1 MLQYTRLFHEGNGK
15 VCTRVGQGLGNG
27 AGGAAGGIGGNDRK
41 QNGTGYAARSLPER
55 VPVAILS
62 WGKGV
67 RDLLSGDRAKF
78 GFPLAPA
85 GSCAV
90 FFQ

>member
-1 MLQYTRLFHEGNGK
+1 MFHEGNGK

-27 AGGAAGGIGGNDRK
+27 AGGDAGGIGENGRK
-41 QNGTGYAARSLPER
+41 QNGTGYAARSLSAR
-55 VPVAILS
+55 VPAANLP

>member
-1 MLQYTRLFHEGNGK
+1 MFHEGNGK
-15 VCTRVGQGLGNG
+15 VCTRVGQELGNSV
-27 AGGAAGGIGGNDRK
+27 GGAAGGIGGNGRK

-55 VPVAILS
+55 VTVAILS

>member
-1 MLQYTRLFHEGNGK
+1 M
-15 VCTRVGQGLGNG
+15 GQGLGNG
-27 AGGAAGGIGGNDRK
+27 AGGDAGGIGENGRK

-55 VPVAILS
+55 VPVAILP

-67 RDLLSGDRAKF
+67 RDLLSGDRAEF

>member
-1 MLQYTRLFHEGNGK
+1 MFYEGNGK
-15 VCTRVGQGLGNG
+15 VCTRVGQGLGNR
-27 AGGAAGGIGGNDRK
+27 AGGAAGGIGGNGRK
-41 QNGTGYAARSLPER
+41 QNCIRYAARSLSAR
-55 VPVAILS
+55 VPAANLS
-62 WGKGV
+62 WGNGV
-67 RDLLSGDRAKF
+67 RDLLSGDRAEF

>member
-27 AGGAAGGIGGNDRK
+27 AGGDAGGIGENGRK
-41 QNGTGYAARSLPER
+41 QNGTGYAARSLSAR
-55 VPVAILS
+55 VPAANLP

-67 RDLLSGDRAKF
+67 RDLLSGDRAEF

>member
-1 MLQYTRLFHEGNGK
+1 MEKTYEGERKGEK
-15 VCTRVGQGLGNG
+15 AAHKKR
-27 AGGAAGGIGGNDRK
+27 AGGAAGGIGGNGRK
-41 QNGTGYAARSLPER
+41 QNCAGYAARNLPER

-67 RDLLSGDRAKF
+67 RDLLSGDRAEF

>member
-1 MLQYTRLFHEGNGK
+1 MFYEGNGK
-15 VCTRVGQGLGNG
+15 VCTRVGQGLGNR
-27 AGGAAGGIGGNDRK
+27 AGGAAGGIGGNGRK
-41 QNGTGYAARSLPER
+41 QNCIRYAARSLSAR
-55 VPVAILS
+55 VPAAILS

-67 RDLLSGDRAKF
+67 RDLLSGDRAEF

>member
-1 MLQYTRLFHEGNGK
+1 MRETARSAHVWGKGWGTALAVLQEGSGGNG
-15 VCTRVGQGLGNG
+15 
-27 AGGAAGGIGGNDRK
+27 RK
-41 QNGTGYAARSLPER
+41 QNCAGYAARSLPER
-55 VPVAILS
+55 VPVANLS

>member
-1 MLQYTRLFHEGNGK
+1 MFHEGNGK

-62 WGKGV
+62 WSKGV
-67 RDLLSGDRAKF
+67 RDLLSGDRAEF

>member
-1 MLQYTRLFHEGNGK
+1 MFHEGNGK
-15 VCTRVGQGLGNG
+15 VCTRVGQGLGNSV
-27 AGGAAGGIGGNDRK
+27 GGAAGGIGGK
-41 QNGTGYAARSLPER
+41 WPETELRRVRRTEPSGR

-62 WGKGV
+62 WGKGM
-67 RDLLSGDRAKF
+67 RDLLSGDRAEF

>member
-1 MLQYTRLFHEGNGK
+1 MLFHEGNGK
-15 VCTRVGQGLGNG
+15 VCTRVGQGLGNSV
-27 AGGAAGGIGGNDRK
+27 GGAAGGIGGNGRK
-41 QNGTGYAARSLPER
+41 QNCAGYAARSLPER

>member
-1 MLQYTRLFHEGNGK
+1 MLFYEGNGK
-15 VCTRVGQGLGNG
+15 VCTRVGQGLGNS
-27 AGGAAGGIGGNDRK
+27 AGGAAGGIGRNTRK
-41 QNGTGYAARSLPER
+41 QNCAGYAARSLPER

>member
-1 MLQYTRLFHEGNGK
+1 MRET
-15 VCTRVGQGLGNG
+15 
-27 AGGAAGGIGGNDRK
+27 
-41 QNGTGYAARSLPER
+41 ARSAH
-55 VPVAILS
+55 VWDKS
-62 WGKGV
+62 WETALAVLQEGLEEIPGNRIAQGTPPGAFRSGFQSQFCLGARGV

>member
-1 MLQYTRLFHEGNGK
+1 M
-15 VCTRVGQGLGNG
+15 GQGLGTALAVLQEGSGKMAGNRIAQDTPHG
-27 AGGAAGGIGGNDRK
+27 AFRSGSQSQFCLGAR
-41 QNGTGYAARSLPER
+41 
-55 VPVAILS
+55 
-62 WGKGV
+62 GV
-67 RDLLSGDRAKF
+67 RDLLSGDRAEF

>member
-1 MLQYTRLFHEGNGK
+1 MFHEGNGK
-15 VCTRVGQGLGNG
+15 VCTRVGQELGNSV
-27 AGGAAGGIGGNDRK
+27 GGTAGGIGGNGRK
-41 QNGTGYAARSLPER
+41 QNGTGYAARSLTER
-55 VPVAILS
+55 VLAANLS

>member
-1 MLQYTRLFHEGNGK
+1 MFHEGNGK
-15 VCTRVGQGLGNG
+15 VCTCGIRPGNG
-27 AGGAAGGIGGNDRK
+27 VDGGAEGGGGESRK
-41 QNGTGYAARSLPER
+41 QNCIRYAARSLPER
-55 VPVAILS
+55 APVAILP
-62 WGKGV
+62 WGRRV
-67 RDLLSGDRAKF
+67 RDLLSGDRAEF

>member
-1 MLQYTRLFHEGNGK
+1 M
-15 VCTRVGQGLGNG
+15 GQELGNG
-27 AGGAAGGIGGNDRK
+27 VGGAAGGIGRNTRK
-41 QNGTGYAARSLPER
+41 QNCAGYAARSLSER

-67 RDLLSGDRAKF
+67 RDLLSGDRAEF

>member
-1 MLQYTRLFHEGNGK
+1 MLAVPQEESGGNG
-15 VCTRVGQGLGNG
+15 
-27 AGGAAGGIGGNDRK
+27 RK
-41 QNGTGYAARSLPER
+41 QNVTGYAARSLSAR
-55 VPVAILS
+55 VPAANLS
-62 WGKGV
+62 WGNGV
-67 RDLLSGDRAKF
+67 RDLLSGDRAEF